1 MSGMSL
7 VRGMTTTSTRKRK
20 AKKKTARQIQAEKEH
35 EQFLEKMGVG
45 KTKLSTNAQG
55 KRVGLNSIPDYS
67 TEKMTSDRIP
77 GNGTQRDKQRYTGSE
92 ILGITLNHK
101 SNYEPVRRDNKK
113 AAVDSAQM
121 RRS

>member
-1 MSGMSL
+1 MSL

-20 AKKKTARQIQAEKEH
+20 AKKKTANQIQAEKDH
-35 EQFLEKMGVG
+35 AAFLKRMGVG
-45 KTKLSTNAQG
+45 KTELPTDKQG
-55 KRVGLNSIPDYS
+55 KRAGLNEIPDYS
-67 TEKMTSDRIP
+67 VERVTSDRIP
-77 GNGTQRDKQRYTGSE
+77 ASGPAKERVQYTGNE
-92 ILGITLNHK
+92 IMGITLNHK

>member
-20 AKKKTARQIQAEKEH
+20 AKKKTASQLQAEADH
-35 EQFLEKMGVG
+35 EKFLKRMGVG
-45 KTKLSTNAQG
+45 KTKLPTNAQG
-55 KRVGLNSIPDYS
+55 KRVGIHDIPDYT
-67 TEKMTSDRIP
+67 TERVTSDVVP
-77 GNGTQRDKQRYTGSE
+77 AHGPAKAKTAYTGDE
-92 ILGITLNHK
+92 IMGITLNHK

-121 RRS
+121 RRN